1 MRFVKKNYPFRVVY
15 VRFVGT
21 HKEHD
26 EIDGA
31 EV

>member
-1 MRFVKKNYPFRVVY
+1 LVVWINYPFKVVY

-21 HKEHD
+21 HKKYD
-26 EIDGA
+26 AIDVR